1 MSLIFKALG
10 VREGREFSASLKS
23 YFKLHFLNPTCIK
36 ERTLKDSKS
45 WAGYVRERKGQ
56 EQTKGLHFEV
66 QEDISRYSKDW
77 GAGRNARS
85 GRLKANAKDQEAG
98 WR

>member
-56 EQTKGLHFEV
+56 NKRKDCILKFRRISAGTVRTGVQAEMPEV
-66 QEDISRYSKDW
+66 
-77 GAGRNARS
+77 GG
-85 GRLKANAKDQEAG
+85 
-98 WR
+98 